1 MALNGGPSNRTCCL
15 SGVKLRDPCQHKI
28 QKQFPLEILS
38 HIWLL
43 LREIRPHDKEGCVKT
58 VNKKPEKSQPPRLD
72 NIAVSLFV
80 VILVEFDKY

>member
-1 MALNGGPSNRTCCL
+1 MRGLKKNLERSRKPR
-15 SGVKLRDPCQHKI
+15 
-28 QKQFPLEILS
+28 KQREIE
-38 HIWLL
+38 LL

-80 VILVEFDKY
+80 DILVDFGKY